1 MENIVYDLLRK
12 FEAGKISRRELAR
25 SLSVAAS
32 AAALGVMPAV
42 AADDGTLKTL
52 AINHISYRVS
62 NFPKT
67 RDFYSGLMGLKVSGD
82 TGTKCRLT
90 VGELGITLQ
99 PGEDERTRKTPMI
112 DHIAY
117 NIDGTKDQILA
128 VAKRRG
134 YKVEHGINHPPEVNA
149 KKTEGGVQFIDP
161 DGFHVTLVPKK

>member
-1 MENIVYDLLRK
+1 MEHIVYDLLKK
-12 FEAGKISRRELAR
+12 FEAGRISRRELAR

-32 AAALGVMPAV
+32 AAALGAV
-42 AADDGTLKTL
+42 PGAADEGTLKTVN
-52 AINHISYRVS
+52 INHLSYRVS
-62 NFPKT
+62 NFAKT
-67 RDFYSGLMGLKVSGD
+67 RDFYAGLLGLKVSGD
-82 TGTKCRLT
+82 TGSKCKLT

-128 VAKRRG
+128 VAKRHG

-149 KKTEGGVQFIDP
+149 KKAEGGVQFIDP